1 MGNLSFSI
9 NEFTGYIVVDCNV
22 CGKNIGN
29 LERDILNGKLPKI
42 PKKIRKRTLVGSYEV
57 DSYQRP
63 SMKKY
68 NFWHIG
74 TMAVCSICQKNGG
87 LEKLKEINR
96 KSCDSDCE
104 FRKSCQSKRGTPT
117 KEERKEVW
125 AKI

>member
-1 MGNLSFSI
+1 MGNLIFSI
-9 NEFTGYIVVDCNV
+9 NEFTGYSVVDCNV

-42 PKKIRKRTLVGSYEV
+42 PKKIKFGGYEV

-87 LEKLKEINR
+87 LEKLKEMNR
-96 KSCDSDCE
+96 KNCDSDCE

-117 KEERKEVW
+117 TQERKGFWKAENM
-125 AKI
+125 K